1 VKQHRIKIYFA
12 NPSFLPSHIY
22 FLLNIWKYV
31 PHLTPQRGFPD
42 FVKVLC
48 MHVCVC
54 GLCGGSVFACV
65 YMCVG
70 CVCVCGLC
78 GGSVFACVCMCV
90 GCVCVCGLC
99 GGSVFACVCICG
111 VCVCVCAM
119 STQWEPQLLFCNP
132 AALSALIDHSALR
145 ISILLLAEHL
155 LCRPSSYFE

>member
-1 VKQHRIKIYFA
+1 VEKHRIRIYFA
-12 NPSFLPSHIY
+12 NPSFFHSHIY

-78 GGSVFACVCMCV
+78 GGSVFACVC
-90 GCVCVCGLC
+90 
-99 GGSVFACVCICG
+99 ICG
-111 VCVCVCAM
+111 VCVCVCVLCPPSGNHSSFSA
-119 STQWEPQLLFCNP
+119 TQLHF
-132 AALSALIDHSALR
+132 
-145 ISILLLAEHL
+145 LLLLITVHYEFPYFSL
-155 LCRPSSYFE
+155 LNICYVDQVLILNKALYL